1 MTLPA
6 RLAGSARRL
15 SQLHE
20 DPAVIA
26 RWQAWTRPVL
36 SRMTPGRRRAVL
48 ALAALYSVGWQP
60 LQEVKPTGMLK
71 SPDALPAVVAVVL
84 LCFAL
89 VLVVYLAACRFPA
102 LPAAVRARPQLWL
115 HGCFWTLVLLHRLA
129 PGPSGV
135 AALAFSGVVI
145 TLPFLL
151 WRLGY
156 LLKSGQRG
164 HLSGTRFSDHL
175 IYLYPSYGG
184 PNTPY
189 GKGLDYL
196 ARHEAH
202 SQEDL
207 ARSQLAG
214 LKLVVL
220 AWIWSRALDLMRGLV
235 YAEPGG
241 TLSAHGLGVARLG
254 ALLPA
259 GGQAAWAAAWAAVY
273 GELVWE
279 VLKLAAQ
286 GHAIVGILRFFGF
299 NVFRNTY
306 RPLLAPSVVEFWN
319 RYYYYFKEL
328 MVDFFFFP
336 TYIRRFRQHPRLR
349 IFAATLAAAGFG
361 NLYYHVLKNDA
372 FLLALDWV
380 GFLPWLGL
388 RAFYCLALSLGIY
401 VSMVREQRRRG
412 ARTGPPVSLA
422 TRVRRIAGVWTFY
435 GLIAIW
441 GADSTATFQQR
452 VDFFLSLFGLR

>member
-1 MTLPA
+1 VTLPA
-6 RLAGSARRL
+6 RLAGLARRL
-15 SQLHE
+15 PQLHE
-20 DPAVIA
+20 DPTVIA

-48 ALAALYSVGWQP
+48 ALAALYAVGWRP
-60 LQEVKPTGMLK
+60 LKEARSTDMLK
-71 SPDALPAVVAVVL
+71 SPDAPLAAVAVVL

-89 VLVVYLAACRFPA
+89 VIVVYLVVCRFPA

-115 HGCFWTLVLLHRLA
+115 HGLFWTLVLLHGLA
-129 PGPSGV
+129 PGSSGV

-156 LLKSGQRG
+156 LVMSGQRG
-164 HLSGTRFSDHL
+164 RMSGTRFSDHL
-175 IYLYPSYGG
+175 IYIYPSYGG
-184 PNTPY
+184 SSTPY

-196 ARHEAH
+196 SRHEAQ

-220 AWIWSRALDLMRGLV
+220 AWIWSRALDLMQGLV

-259 GGQAAWAAAWAAVY
+259 GRHPAWAAAWAAVY

-279 VLKLAAQ
+279 VLKLAAR
-286 GHAIVGILRFFGF
+286 GHGIVGILRLFGF

-306 RPLLAPSVVEFWN
+306 RPLLATSVVEFWN

-336 TYIRRFRQHPRLR
+336 TYIRRFRRHPRLR
-349 IFAATLAAAGFG
+349 ILAATVAAAGLG

-380 GFLPWLGL
+380 GLLPWLGTH
-388 RAFYCLALSLGIY
+388 AFYCLALSLGIY
-401 VSMVREQRRRG
+401 VSMLREQRRRG
-412 ARTGPPVSLA
+412 AQAGPPASLA

-441 GADSTATFQQR
+441 GADSAATFQQR

>member
-1 MTLPA
+1 MTLRA
-6 RLAGSARRL
+6 RLVGLARRL
-15 SQLHE
+15 PQLHE

-48 ALAALYSVGWQP
+48 ALAALYGVGWRP
-60 LQEVKPTGMLK
+60 LKEVKRTGMLT
-71 SPDALPAVVAVVL
+71 SPDAPLAAVAVVL
-84 LCFAL
+84 LCLAL
-89 VLVVYLAACRFPA
+89 VIVVYLAACRFPA

-115 HGCFWTLVLLHRLA
+115 HGLFWTLVLLHWLA
-129 PGPSGV
+129 PRPSGV

-156 LLKSGQRG
+156 LVKSGQRG
-164 HLSGTRFSDHL
+164 HMSGTRFSDHL
-175 IYLYPSYGG
+175 IYVYPSYGG
-184 PNTPY
+184 SNTPY

-202 SQEDL
+202 SQEEL

-220 AWIWSRALDLMRGLV
+220 AWISSRALDLMRGLV

-241 TLSAHGLGVARLG
+241 TLSAHGLGLTRLG

-273 GELVWE
+273 GNLFWE
-279 VLKLAAQ
+279 VLKLAAW
-286 GHAIVGILRFFGF
+286 GHEVVGLLRLFGF

-319 RYYYYFKEL
+319 RYFYYFKEL

-336 TYIRRFRQHPRLR
+336 TYIRHFRQRPRLR
-349 IFAATLAAAGFG
+349 ILAAIVAAAGLG
-361 NLYYHVLKNDA
+361 NLYYHLLNNDA
-372 FLLALDWV
+372 FLLGLDWV
-380 GFLPWLGL
+380 GLLPWLGA

-401 VSMVREQRRRG
+401 VSMLREQRRRA
-412 ARTGPPVSLA
+412 ARAGPPASLA
-422 TRVRRIAGVWTFY
+422 TRVRRITGVWTFY
-435 GLIAIW
+435 GLIGIW
-441 GADSTATFQQR
+441 AEDSTATFQQR